1 MYFPTAN
8 SLQNLKR
15 MNTNLTGFKSLLGH
29 TNIGPYHQIKLFFL
43 GNKLSYTVWTLA
55 SKEKEARCTTTNA
68 SYNKHIDHV
77 ISWIESP
84 SRFDPTLSF

>member
-8 SLQNLKR
+8 SLQNPKR

-43 GNKLSYTVWTLA
+43 VINFPILWTPA
-55 SKEKEARCTTTNA
+55 SKEREARCTTTNV

-77 ISWIESP
+77 TIS
-84 SRFDPTLSF
+84 

>member
-29 TNIGPYHQIKLFFL
+29 TIIKLNFFFL
-43 GNKLSYTVWTLA
+43 VISFPIPFGLSLQRKKKQDVQLQMYH
-55 SKEKEARCTTTNA
+55 TTN
-68 SYNKHIDHV
+68 IL
-77 ISWIESP
+77 IM
-84 SRFDPTLSF
+84 

>member
-8 SLQNLKR
+8 SLQNPKR

-43 GNKLSYTVWTLA
+43 VINFPILWTLA
-55 SKEKEARCTTTNA
+55 SKRIEARCTTTNV

-77 ISWIESP
+77 TIS
-84 SRFDPTLSF
+84 

>member
-8 SLQNLKR
+8 SLQNPKR

-43 GNKLSYTVWTLA
+43 VISFPIPFGLSLQR
-55 SKEKEARCTTTNA
+55 KEKQDVQLQMYPTTN
-68 SYNKHIDHV
+68 IL
-77 ISWIESP
+77 IM
-84 SRFDPTLSF
+84 

>member
-8 SLQNLKR
+8 SLQNPKR

-55 SKEKEARCTTTNA
+55 SKRREARCTTTNV

-77 ISWIESP
+77 TIS
-84 SRFDPTLSF
+84 

>member
-8 SLQNLKR
+8 SLQTSKR

-43 GNKLSYTVWTLA
+43 VISFPIPFGLSLQR
-55 SKEKEARCTTTNA
+55 KEKQDVQLQMYPTTN
-68 SYNKHIDHV
+68 IL
-77 ISWIESP
+77 IM
-84 SRFDPTLSF
+84 